1 LRIVINEIQQHA
13 WIVFIFF
20 LFFSQIKE
28 LELKLKQQEHDRS
41 AVELNVTPIK
51 ICYLWLC
58 YMKWYLSIFLFVLSD
73 QRAGAQVEGTRTRA
87 ICCGTKGDSLNDVLS
102 SILLY
107 DLFYYQYPAFFFLCK
122 KYHSN
127 VAVAITDI

>member
-58 YMKWYLSIFLFVLSD
+58 YMKL
-73 QRAGAQVEGTRTRA
+73 
-87 ICCGTKGDSLNDVLS
+87 
-102 SILLY
+102 
-107 DLFYYQYPAFFFLCK
+107 YYQYFYLFCQIKELEHRLK
-122 KYHSN
+122 EQEHERS
-127 VAVAITDI
+127 VAELKVTP